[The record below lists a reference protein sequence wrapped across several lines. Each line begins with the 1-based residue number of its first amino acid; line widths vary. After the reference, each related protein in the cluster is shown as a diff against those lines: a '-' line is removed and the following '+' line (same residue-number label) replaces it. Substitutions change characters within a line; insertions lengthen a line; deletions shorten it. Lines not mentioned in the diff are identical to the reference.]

1 MPRCD
6 GWIFTGLIFCLVGCF
21 GCALSDVL
29 CRSSLGANPRGV
41 TDSVVR
47 FSTYVGF
54 SIFSFVVTHALYLAC
69 MIVFLNS
76 CIIPSLHDSIS

>member
-1 MPRCD
+1 MGSKFWMPRCD
-6 GWIFTGLIFCLVGCF
+6 GWIFTGSIFCLVGCF

-54 SIFSFVVTHALYLAC
+54 SIFALLLLMHYT
-69 MIVFLNS
+69 
-76 CIIPSLHDSIS
+76 